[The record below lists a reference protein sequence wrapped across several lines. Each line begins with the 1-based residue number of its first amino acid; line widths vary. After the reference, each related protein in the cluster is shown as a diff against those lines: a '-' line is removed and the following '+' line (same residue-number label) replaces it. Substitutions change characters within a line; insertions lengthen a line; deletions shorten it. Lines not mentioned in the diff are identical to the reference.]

1 MQTESDPNSDVA
13 QIFSSRYEESDSDIN
28 LRDPDLEV
36 KLLRENV
43 NLIAEFQNEICDQN
57 EHVCCSCRRLM
68 RRGNLTKVFKES
80 EVWRQLEAFLTDYD
94 PNFSSKQLLMCKT
107 CKPTIKK
114 NRIPNRCILMVCKVS
129 LCQTSLKA

>member
-1 MQTESDPNSDVA
+1 MSDSNNEKSDVA
-13 QIFSSRYEESDSDIN
+13 QIFSSRYEESDIDIN

-43 NLIAEFQNEICDQN
+43 NLIAEFQNEISDQI

-68 RRGNLTKVFKES
+68 RRGDLTKVFEKDKES

-94 PNFSSKQLLMCKT
+94 PNFSQ
-107 CKPTIKK
+107 
-114 NRIPNRCILMVCKVS
+114 
-129 LCQTSLKA
+129 QTAFNV